1 MQFEK
6 ANGLDQFYSRMTAGG
21 KIELFVDK
29 WGNPTTGYPHV
40 HVIHHG
46 SGTVEVL
53 ASTAGGEHA
62 FKTSLNNP
70 SGNEVNSAVSEA
82 QTHI

>member
-1 MQFEK
+1 MER

-29 WGNPTTGYPHV
+29 WGGPTTKYPHV

-46 SGTVEVL
+46 SGRVEVV
-53 ASTAGGEHA
+53 ASKSDRDHVWR
-62 FKTSLNNP
+62 TSLNNP
-70 SGNEVNSAVSEA
+70 SGSEVNSAVGRA
-82 QTHI
+82 QGYL